1 MKKQIMLF
9 FISILVVTQNSRAAS
24 DHYCRYFATSFILT
38 VPAMLY
44 LKDNNLRYMLAMPYL
59 IGLVPCLFNKA
70 QAAELLSDKNAA
82 KNSGRYQM
90 IVERFGEKNA
100 IAILRMKAAGNED
113 RQIAETINQSIETG
127 IAIEDLSI

>member
-44 LKDNNLRYMLAMPYL
+44 LCAVFSQL
-59 IGLVPCLFNKA
+59 
-70 QAAELLSDKNAA
+70 
-82 KNSGRYQM
+82 GRKLH
-90 IVERFGEKNA
+90 I
-100 IAILRMKAAGNED
+100 
-113 RQIAETINQSIETG
+113 
-127 IAIEDLSI
+127 